1 MSRPRF
7 VDIAEL
13 ELSGRTATQKNGN
26 CKATPGPGTKATD
39 GAAEGP
45 FF

>member
-13 ELSGRTATQKNGN
+13 KLPSRTATQKNGN
-26 CKATPGPGTKATD
+26 CKATPGAGTKQ
-39 GAAEGP
+39 P
-45 FF
+45 MVLQWKLFF